1 MTFEEY
7 LEFVEQMLELFE
19 DLEPRRR
26 IEIRL
31 ALL

>member
-1 MTFEEY
+1 MTVEEY
-7 LEFVEQMLELFE
+7 LEFVERMLELFR

-26 IEIRL
+26 IETRI